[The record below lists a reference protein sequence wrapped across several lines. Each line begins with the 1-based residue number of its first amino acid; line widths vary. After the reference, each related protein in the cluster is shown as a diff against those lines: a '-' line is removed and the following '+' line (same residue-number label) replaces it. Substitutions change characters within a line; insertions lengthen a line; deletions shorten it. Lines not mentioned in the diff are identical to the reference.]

1 MSRIRNRLR
10 VEKRILKMRYRDLQ
24 FSIKKHG
31 WNRRALNQFLDKSS
45 ISDLR
50 SMAKQAKKDNQI
62 TPDDMAFCDPQK
74 KRPQVVAE
82 KL

>member
-10 VEKRILKMRYRDLQ
+10 VEKRILKIRYRDLK
-24 FSIKKHG
+24 FSIKRYG
-31 WNRRALNQFLDKSS
+31 WSRRALNHFRDKSS

-50 SMAKQAKKDNQI
+50 SMARQAEKDNQI
-62 TPDDMAFCDPQK
+62 TPDKMAFLDDDE

>member
-1 MSRIRNRLR
+1 MIDKLKNRLR
-10 VEKRILKMRYRDLQ
+10 VEKRILKIRYRDLR
-24 FSIKKHG
+24 FSTKTHG

-50 SMAKQAKKDNQI
+50 QMARQAEKDNQVH
-62 TPDDMAFCDPQK
+62 PNKMAFLDK
-74 KRPQVVAE
+74 DVDEAVAE